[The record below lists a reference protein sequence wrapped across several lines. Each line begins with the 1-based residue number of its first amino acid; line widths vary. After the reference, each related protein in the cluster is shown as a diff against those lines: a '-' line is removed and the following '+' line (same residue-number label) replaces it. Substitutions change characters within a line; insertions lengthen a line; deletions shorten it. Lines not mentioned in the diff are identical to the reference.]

1 MSYLCERCTKM
12 STIARESSR
21 PFAANRQ
28 HIANVFPTAHSLT
41 FCRLGP
47 TAHRF
52 DWWRRQML
60 FATLG
65 SNGIISRHMFL
76 FGQFLPHLV
85 RGQLEQLPEAQV
97 REFQHS
103 RRIRGTGLP
112 DPVALGIGPLA
123 GLGPAV
129 RTSPGG
135 EPVENFPDRHRIF
148 GGHIQTSPGAILN
161 WNHSIEQERSV
172 GRSAG
177 RPLAVAPPDPRSI
190 VVTSEVA
197 AKPRSGP
204 PGTAGTGL
212 PTGPEAAS

>member
-1 MSYLCERCTKM
+1 
-12 STIARESSR
+12 
-21 PFAANRQ
+21 
-28 HIANVFPTAHSLT
+28 
-41 FCRLGP
+41 
-47 TAHRF
+47 
-52 DWWRRQML
+52 ML

-76 FGQFLPHLV
+76 FGQFLPQLV

-103 RRIRGTGLP
+103 RRIRGTELL

-135 EPVENFPDRHRIF
+135 EPVENFPDRHGF
-148 GGHIQTSPGAILN
+148 WGAYTDVPRCNTRLE
-161 WNHSIEQERSV
+161 SLDRAGTLG

-177 RPLAVAPPDPRSI
+177 RPLAVAPPEPRSI

-197 AKPRSGP
+197 AIPRSGP
-204 PGTAGTGL
+204 PGTARTGL
-212 PTGPEAAS
+212 PTGPEAASEDID